1 MTDDGVVESMA
12 TRIAPAALA
21 IHTPLES
28 GVALRL
34 PPHSKIATT
43 LSTAGFPTCCVAD
56 FQIGGASESRG
67 ACGLGNP
74 RHSRLGSLRHNSSTR
89 AFTLIE
95 LLVVIA
101 IIGVLAAL
109 IIPVAGSVGRVKKI
123 NTAQAELQQL
133 ETALENYKAK
143 YGVYPPSNAAGVVT
157 NALFYELTGV
167 TNVNNSYYQ
176 PLDGSAI
183 VNVSDYTGRF
193 GLGGVVNCSKGGGED
208 AVYAKDFLPGLK
220 ANEIASTTNGSGSTF
235 FYLVTSV
242 SGPDITYQPLPGYS
256 FNPFRY
262 LYPGINNPNSYDL
275 WVKLVINGQTNLVS
289 NWSQQVQHNTSLP

>member
-1 MTDDGVVESMA
+1 MK
-12 TRIAPAALA
+12 L
-21 IHTPLES
+21 
-28 GVALRL
+28 L
-34 PPHSKIATT
+34 PTFHHPPGKSNHT
-43 LSTAGFPTCCVAD
+43 LSMNPS
-56 FQIGGASESRG
+56 AS
-67 ACGLGNP
+67 
-74 RHSRLGSLRHNSSTR
+74 SLRPSPPFTNGGEGGPRPEEQAAPLCAFETLWQTRR

-143 YGVYPPSNAAGVVT
+143 YGVYPPSNASGVVT

-167 TNVNNSYYQ
+167 TNTGSYYQ
-176 PLDGSAI
+176 PLDGSAS
-183 VNVSDYTGRF
+183 VVVSDYTGRF
-193 GLGGVVNCSKGGGED
+193 SLGGVVNCSKGGGED
-208 AVYAKDFLPGLK
+208 TVYAKDFLPGLK

-242 SGPDITYQPLPGYS
+242 SGPDITYQPMPGYT